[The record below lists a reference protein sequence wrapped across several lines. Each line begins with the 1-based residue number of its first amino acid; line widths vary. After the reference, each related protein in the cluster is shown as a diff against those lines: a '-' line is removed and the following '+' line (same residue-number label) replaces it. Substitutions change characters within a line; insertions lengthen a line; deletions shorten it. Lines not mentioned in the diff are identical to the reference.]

1 MLDWTEA
8 AVGRCSSKELF
19 LKISQYSQENPCVG
33 IFLIKLQTRWLL
45 LIGVKFTL
53 KNFYA
58 DFN

>member
-8 AVGRCSSKELF
+8 AVGRCSSKKVF

-33 IFLIKLQTRWLL
+33 IFLIKLQARWLL